1 MRRDPGRHGSIPSG
15 ELEQIISRNGQ
26 FISVRRA
33 GSGDGRAGVIDSI
46 TGSYVLG
53 LGGGRLPEW
62 SYMRSEA
69 PYLVRGWRNICYEL
83 LHRRRLLHTREI
95 ERLVGSDIIRDVL
108 DYGMR
113 AQPMETPEPTKVYV
127 DGSFASGLSG
137 R

>member
-26 FISVRRA
+26 YISVRRA

-46 TGSYVLG
+46 TGAYVLG
-53 LGGGRLPEW
+53 LGGGTLPEW
-62 SYMRSEA
+62 SYMRNEA

-83 LHRRRLLHTREI
+83 LHRRRLRATREV
-95 ERLVGSDIIRDVL
+95 ERLVGSALIRDAI

-113 AQPMETPEPTKVYV
+113 AQPMETPEPTSVYL
-127 DGSFASGLSG
+127 DGNMASGTSG